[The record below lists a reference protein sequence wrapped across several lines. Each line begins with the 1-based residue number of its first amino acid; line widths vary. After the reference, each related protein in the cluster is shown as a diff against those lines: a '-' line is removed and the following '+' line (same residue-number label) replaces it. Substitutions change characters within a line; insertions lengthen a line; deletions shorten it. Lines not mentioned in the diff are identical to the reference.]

1 MEEYVCVEFNA
12 VSPEEQE
19 VIIALLGEAGFEGF
33 EQHDLELKAFINKN
47 DFREDELYRVSQR
60 TGKNFLIEEIT
71 QKNWNAE
78 WESAFQPVIISD
90 FAAIRADFHQPITG
104 IQHEIIITP
113 KMSFGTG
120 HHATTSMMISQ
131 MSKLDFAGKSVMDF
145 GTGTGILAILA
156 AKMGASE
163 VVAIDHDEWSITNAR
178 ENFERNVVKNI
189 QLEKADRISGN
200 KKFDI
205 ILANINKQVIVDN
218 VSSMVKL
225 LRNGGYMLISGIL
238 SADEQDITEA
248 CSDFS
253 LQLVEKSQIQGWICL
268 CFMG

>member
-1 MEEYVCVEFNA
+1 MQEYVCVEFNA

-19 VIIALLGEAGFEGF
+19 IIIALLGEAGFEGF
-33 EQHDLELKAFINKN
+33 EQHDLELKAFINKH
-47 DFREDELYRVSQR
+47 DFREDELYRVSQQ
-60 TGKNFLIEEIT
+60 TGKNFLVEEIT

-90 FAAIRADFHQPITG
+90 FAAIRADFHPPINSVK
-104 IQHEIIITP
+104 HEIIITP

-131 MSKLDFAGKSVMDF
+131 MSKLDFSDKSVLDF

-156 AKMGASE
+156 SKMGASDIL
-163 VVAIDHDEWSITNAR
+163 AIDHDDWSISNAN
-178 ENFERNVVKNI
+178 ENFERNGVKNV
-189 QLEKADRISGN
+189 QLVKTDRISVN
-200 KKFDI
+200 KKFDY

-218 VSSMVKL
+218 ISSMVKWL
-225 LRNGGYMLISGIL
+225 GNGGYLLISGIL
-238 SADEQDITEA
+238 SSDEQDIIDS

-253 LQLVEKSQIQGWICL
+253 LQLVEKSQTQGWICL